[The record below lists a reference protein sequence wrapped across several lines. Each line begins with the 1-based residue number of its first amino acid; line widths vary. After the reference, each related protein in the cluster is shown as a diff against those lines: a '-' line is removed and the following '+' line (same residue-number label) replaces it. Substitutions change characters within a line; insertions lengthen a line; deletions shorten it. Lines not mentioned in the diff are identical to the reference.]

1 MDWPKCKKCGGLKTV
16 PALVGNDAG
25 AIGEMDCPA
34 CNGTGEAAE
43 LTEDEA
49 VDYLDAHLDSWR
61 LISDKVKGKDIRI
74 YYFHDGGRNSLYAA
88 DVFNNFRDAANA
100 AARAVKERRK

>member
-1 MDWPKCKKCGGLKTV
+1 MWPKCKGCEGTGKFSPAIELGIPVNTV
-16 PALVGNDAG
+16 P
-25 AIGEMDCPA
+25 CPA